1 MTTEINETTGIAA
14 VCRQIAKSDFF
25 EYFILGVI
33 LVAAALV
40 GIETYYIVPSGEPP
54 HVSQVGDAHFWLDL
68 VDQVVLWIFVLEAL
82 IKIGQYGS
90 RPWLYFKDP
99 WNVFDFSIVVVC
111 FLPLNASFATVLR
124 LARIMR
130 ALRLLTAVPQLQLI
144 VSALLRSIPSMGYV
158 GVLLLLNH
166 YVFSVIGVFLF
177 RENDPVHYCDLPRSM
192 LTLFRVLTLED
203 WTDVMYINMYGSDS
217 YPDYEGLSTNET
229 GVTRVSAASPLI
241 GAAYFITFVVFAT
254 MIMLNLFIGVIINSM
269 DEARAQRDHEER
281 LARRESEKDPGPD
294 EDIDVIN
301 RQLDA
306 LKESLNQLKIR
317 IKSGASN

>member
-1 MTTEINETTGIAA
+1 MTSEKIEASGFTGI
-14 VCRQIAKSDFF
+14 CKRIANSNIF

-40 GIETYYIVPSGEPP
+40 GIETYFIDAPIETGNEIE
-54 HVSQVGDAHFWLDL
+54 VSSARFWLEIL
-68 VDQVVLWIFVLEAL
+68 DQVVLWIFVLEAL
-82 IKIGQYGS
+82 IKIGQYGI
-90 RPWLYFKDP
+90 RPWLYFQDP

-144 VSALLRSIPSMGYV
+144 VSALLKSIPSMGYV

-166 YVFSVIGVFLF
+166 YVFSVMGVFLF

-203 WTDVMYINMYGSDS
+203 WTDVMYINMYGSDA
-217 YPDYEGLSTNET
+217 YPDYEGLATNDT
-229 GVTRVSAASPLI
+229 GVERVSAASPLI
-241 GAAYFITFVVFAT
+241 GAAYFISFVIFAT

-269 DEARAQRDHEER
+269 DEARAQRDHEEL
-281 LARRESEKDPGPD
+281 LARRASDKDPGPE

-301 RQLDA
+301 RQLDD
-306 LKESLNQLKIR
+306 LKESLNQLKLR
-317 IKSGASN
+317 IKSGAS